1 MKKQGKAIIIGISSF
16 IAVGTGIKTLSPADE
31 KLSTASLKNN
41 PEEKNLLLKPATVQ
55 TDTLFAKPIPDKKV
69 IAKAE
74 PKTEK
79 KPKKKF
85 RLLSPEKRKVVDHVV
100 NTGLSY
106 LGTPYIFGG
115 TSERGFD
122 CSGFVYYAFRKF
134 NIEVPRSSRLLAEAG
149 RPVKPEET
157 RKGDILIFTGT
168 NSKDRT
174 PGHVGIVI
182 SRAGE
187 PVRFVH
193 SSSNGGVKI
202 SEVEGTNYER
212 RFLETRRVL

>member
-1 MKKQGKAIIIGISSF
+1 MRKQGKAIILGISSF
-16 IAVGTGIKTLSPADE
+16 IAIGTGLKALAPDNE
-31 KLSTASLKNN
+31 RLSTVALKNN
-41 PEEKNLLLKPATVQ
+41 PAEINQPQPAAPAAAEAAPAKVAVASKPE
-55 TDTLFAKPIPDKKV
+55 
-69 IAKAE
+69 AE
-74 PKTEK
+74 N

-85 RLLSPEKRKVVDHVV
+85 HLLSPEKRKIVDHVV
-100 NTGLSY
+100 HTGLSY

-122 CSGFVYYAFRKF
+122 CSGFVYYAFRKI
-134 NIEVPRSSRLLAEAG
+134 NIDVPRSSKLLAEAG
-149 RPVKPEET
+149 RAVKPEET

-168 NSKDRT
+168 NPKDRT

-182 SRAGE
+182 SKVGE
-187 PVRFVH
+187 PVKFVH

-202 SEVEGTNYER
+202 SQVDGTNYER